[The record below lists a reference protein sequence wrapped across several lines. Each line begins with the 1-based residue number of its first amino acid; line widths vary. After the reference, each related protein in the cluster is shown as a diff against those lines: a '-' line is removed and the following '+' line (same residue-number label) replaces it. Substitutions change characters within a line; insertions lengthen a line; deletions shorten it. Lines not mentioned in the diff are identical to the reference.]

1 MRISDWSSDVCSSD
15 LVAEDWG
22 DAAIYAGL
30 DLSSTNDLTAF
41 VPIAWVEEA
50 WETKPTFWLPGD
62 GLAEKSRSD
71 RLPYDVWADEGLL
84 ETTPGRAIE
93 YESVAQWLYAF
104 DKRHN
109 VANTAIVSWAV
120 KPPRPWMLRDRCTEK
135 GGVEKWLEFTRGYT
149 STEE

>member
-15 LVAEDWG
+15 L
-22 DAAIYAGL
+22 
-30 DLSSTNDLTAF
+30 LTAF

-71 RLPYDVWADEGLL
+71 RVPYDVWADEGLL

-93 YESVAQWLYAF
+93 YEFVAHWLYAF
-104 DKRHN
+104 DQRHN
-109 VANTAIVSWAV
+109 EIGRASCRERV
-120 KPPRPWMLRDRCTEK
+120 CQ
-135 GGVEKWLEFTRGYT
+135 
-149 STEE
+149 

>member
-1 MRISDWSSDVCSSD
+1 MIRRPPRSTRTDTLFPYTTLFRSGCGGD
-15 LVAEDWG
+15 VAEDWG

-62 GLAEKSRSD
+62 GLAEKSRYD
-71 RLPYDVWADEGLL
+71 RVPYDVWADEGLL

-93 YESVAQWLYAF
+93 YEFVAHWLYAF
-104 DKRHN
+104 DQRPNVDRKR
-109 VANTAIVSWAV
+109 
-120 KPPRPWMLRDRCTEK
+120 
-135 GGVEKWLEFTRGYT
+135 TRLN
-149 STEE
+149 SS

>member
-1 MRISDWSSDVCSSD
+1 MTRLTTGSTLTATLFPSRRSSD
-15 LVAEDWG
+15 L
-22 DAAIYAGL
+22 AAIYACL

-71 RLPYDVWADEGLL
+71 RVPYDVWADEGLL

-93 YESVAQWLYAF
+93 YEF
-104 DKRHN
+104 
-109 VANTAIVSWAV
+109 
-120 KPPRPWMLRDRCTEK
+120 
-135 GGVEKWLEFTRGYT
+135 VEIGRAHV
-149 STEE
+149 